1 MSYKSIFVKNLP
13 LKFLSLLLAFLL
25 WIMVSG
31 EKRQTVEIMVRA
43 PVGFQNLPKNL
54 ELISFSPKEVS
65 IRLKVQKNMMF
76 SQDYRSI
83 SVMVDLSGAKEGEE
97 VFPIKKEMVILPETV
112 QVVKI
117 TPSYVRV
124 KLEAIV
130 QRKVKIK
137 PVLIGSPPPWF
148 EFKGYKL
155 NPSLA
160 VVSGTKSALSRVK
173 VIYTEPF
180 NLKEIE
186 PFKPVTLKIIPPKEA
201 VSIVSPEDGTVSVL
215 FEGKEKPERKT
226 IRATVGAYRVT
237 VLIEGLHSKVA
248 GLGPEVVKGL
258 ERKGKRLVPKL
269 ELPPG
274 VKMIYYRI
282 RKEKP

>member
-1 MSYKSIFVKNLP
+1 MSYRKFLVKNLP

-54 ELISFSPKEVS
+54 ELVSFSPKEVS

-83 SVMVDLSGAKEGEE
+83 SVMVDLSGAREGEE
-97 VFPIKKEMVILPETV
+97 VFPIKKDMVILPETV

-124 KLEAIV
+124 KLEAVV
-130 QRKVKIK
+130 QRRVKIK
-137 PVLIGSPPPWF
+137 PVFIGNPPPWF
-148 EFKGYKL
+148 DFKGYRIE
-155 NPSLA
+155 PPQA
-160 VVSGTKSALSRVK
+160 VVSGTRSALSRIK

-180 NLKEIE
+180 NLKDIV
-186 PFKPVTLKIIPPKEA
+186 PGKPVTLKIIPPKEA
-201 VSIVSPEDGTVSVL
+201 VSIVSPQDGTVTVL
-215 FEGKEKPERKT
+215 FEGREKPEKRT
-226 IRATVGAYRVT
+226 IKATVGSYRV
-237 VLIEGLHSKVA
+237 VVVVEGFHSRVA

-258 ERKGKRLVPKL
+258 VKKGSRLIPRV

-274 VKMIYYRI
+274 VKMVYYKVK
-282 RKEKP
+282 KEKK

>member
-1 MSYKSIFVKNLP
+1 MSYRNIFLKNLP

-83 SVMVDLSGAKEGEE
+83 SVMVDLSGAREGEE
-97 VFPIKKEMVILPETV
+97 IFPIKKDMVLLPETV

-130 QRKVKIK
+130 QRRVKIK
-137 PVLIGSPPPWF
+137 PVLIGNPPPWF
-148 EFKGYKL
+148 EFKGYKI
-155 NPSLA
+155 NPSRA
-160 VVSGTKSALSRVK
+160 VISGTRSALKKVR

-180 NLKEIE
+180 NLKDIE
-186 PFKPVTLKIIPPKEA
+186 PSRSVTLKIVPPREA

-215 FEGKEKPERKT
+215 FEGREKAERKT
-226 IRATVGAYRVT
+226 VKATVGRYRVT
-237 VLIEGLHSKVA
+237 LVLEGLHSKVA
-248 GLGPEVVKGL
+248 GLGPDVVKGL
-258 ERKGKRLVPKL
+258 ERKGRRLVPRL

-274 VKMIYYRI
+274 VKMIYYSVK
-282 RKEKP
+282 KEKP